1 MKRLGT
7 SLATVLL
14 TVGLGGG
21 LAGCGGDEGDGGDG
35 DTANEPVQITF
46 EGGDVT
52 PKGERV
58 DVSTGTVTFEI
69 TADEPG
75 ALHVHSSPEQE
86 FDFEAG
92 TNTYEVTI
100 DTPGLVE
107 VESHD
112 PEVVIVQLQV
122 Q

>member
-7 SLATVLL
+7 SLAAALL
-14 TVGLGGG
+14 AVTLV
-21 LAGCGGDEGDGGDG
+21 GCGGDDGGDSGG
-35 DTANEPVQITF
+35 DAGNEPIQITF

-58 DVSTGTVTFEI
+58 EVSTGTVTFEI

-75 ALHVHSSPEQE
+75 GIHVHSSPEQE

-92 TNTYEVTI
+92 THSYDVSI
-100 DTPGLVE
+100 DTPGVVE

-112 PEVVIVQLQV
+112 PEVVILQLQV